1 LLEVVNYNYT
11 STPYNLSVQIL
22 NKIKLSSDIQLAN
35 REELFIKDICK
46 RVSKSKSVLYVLE
59 DGNNIIGLFSMSAT
73 NVKDQ
78 PSAQIDYIFVN
89 KLYRGKSLEVLENY
103 KPFRYLISLAVILAE
118 QISKEMGLR
127 YIVLSPDNNDLKEKY
142 KQVDFQILDD
152 DWMYLKIPNSS
163 K

>member
-1 LLEVVNYNYT
+1 MLEVVNYNYT
-11 STPYNLSVQIL
+11 STPYNLSIQIL
-22 NKIKLSSDIQLAN
+22 NKIKLSSDIQSAN

-89 KLYRGKSLEVLENY
+89 KLYRGKNLEVLENY
-103 KPFRYLISLAVILAE
+103 KPFRYLISLLDVF
-118 QISKEMGLR
+118 
-127 YIVLSPDNNDLKEKY
+127 KY
-142 KQVDFQILDD
+142 FLMPYYFPI
-152 DWMYLKIPNSS
+152 Y
-163 K
+163 